1 MEFAQKPE
9 GNFHREKNLISENE
23 NRKTKLQI
31 KLPKLKLKP
40 FDGSA
45 LYWQSLWDH
54 FDSSI
59 HKNVI

>member
-9 GNFHREKNLISENE
+9 GYFHREKNPISENE
-23 NRKTKLQI
+23 NRKTKLLI
-31 KLPKLKLKP
+31 KHPKLELKP
-40 FDGSA
+40 FDGSV
-45 LYWQSLWDH
+45 LYWQRLWDC